1 MIYQSNPLAI
11 LIFYTVLALATPAVA
26 QQGAPNGEWPT
37 YAGDLGG
44 TKYSGLDQIDASN
57 FNDLRIAWRW
67 QSADG
72 DLDLDALRTIRP
84 DLSIINLRAT
94 PLMVGD
100 TVYIVTP
107 LRLAVALDAA
117 TGSTKWIHN
126 PQAIRDSQHATNT
139 NNYLTRGL
147 AYWSDGND
155 ESRILYGTD
164 AGYLLAVDAETGEP
178 VVEFG
183 TNGRV
188 DLTAGIPR
196 GGRGTTDNQGRP
208 WMSVTSAPIVAHDV
222 VVTPFS
228 ISDQPI
234 TMEQPPGWVKGI
246 DVQTGETKWTFRTVP
261 QADDLGADTWR
272 NESWRYTGGTN
283 VWSAFAVD
291 DELGYIYLP
300 TGTPTN
306 DYYGGHRLGDNL
318 FAESLVALDIETGER
333 IWHFQAVHH
342 GVWDYDFPTHP
353 NLVDVTVD
361 GRAIKAIAQV
371 SKQGFTYVFDRV
383 TGEPVWPIEERPV
396 ATDTNLE
403 GEVLSDTQPFP
414 TRPLPFE
421 YQGSSIKDLVDFTPE
436 LREMAVEAVNNH
448 RLGGLFSPPMVA
460 VENGIQGTIQ
470 RPALTGGANWM
481 GSAVDPETGLLYVP
495 SNNAYSILRY
505 ITPDEEGANL
515 RYTQGGFD
523 TPNLMPQ
530 GLPLFK
536 PPYSRI
542 TAIDLNTGDHTW
554 MQPSGDGNRFRN
566 HPRLRALNLPPVG
579 GDGSRN
585 GPVLTK
591 TLLVSALTAG
601 GVSNEDG
608 PRLVARNKQTGE
620 IVGSIDL
627 PAGSISTPMTYMHD
641 GKQYIAITVG
651 GTVPELLA
659 FALPD

>member
-1 MIYQSNPLAI
+1 MIYQSNPLTL
-11 LIFYTVLALATPAVA
+11 LIFYTVLTLATPAVA

-147 AYWSDGND
+147 AYWSDDQDNH
-155 ESRILYGTD
+155 RILYGTD
-164 AGYLLAVDAETGEP
+164 AGYLLAVDATTGEP

-188 DLTAGIPR
+188 DLTTDIPR

-208 WMSVTSAPIVAHDV
+208 WMSVTSAPIVARDIGG
-222 VVTPFS
+222 TPFS

-234 TMEQPPGWVKGI
+234 TQEQPPGWVKGI
-246 DVQTGETKWTFRTVP
+246 DVRTGETKWTFRTVP
-261 QADDLGADTWR
+261 QADDFGADTWQ

-291 DELGYIYLP
+291 EELGYIYLP

-333 IWHFQAVHH
+333 IW
-342 GVWDYDFPTHP
+342 
-353 NLVDVTVD
+353 NLERKFNIDA
-361 GRAIKAIAQV
+361 G
-371 SKQGFTYVFDRV
+371 V
-383 TGEPVWPIEERPV
+383 TGEQ
-396 ATDTNLE
+396 DT
-403 GEVLSDTQPFP
+403 
-414 TRPLPFE
+414 LP
-421 YQGSSIKDLVDFTPE
+421 KRL
-436 LREMAVEAVNNH
+436 LKEAAKT
-448 RLGGLFSPPMVA
+448 G
-460 VENGIQGTIQ
+460 
-470 RPALTGGANWM
+470 PAKG
-481 GSAVDPETGLLYVP
+481 
-495 SNNAYSILRY
+495 
-505 ITPDEEGANL
+505 
-515 RYTQGGFD
+515 
-523 TPNLMPQ
+523 
-530 GLPLFK
+530 
-536 PPYSRI
+536 
-542 TAIDLNTGDHTW
+542 
-554 MQPSGDGNRFRN
+554 
-566 HPRLRALNLPPVG
+566 
-579 GDGSRN
+579 
-585 GPVLTK
+585 
-591 TLLVSALTAG
+591 LVSGLKEMLPEYYEMRG
-601 GVSNEDG
+601 WSEKGVPN
-608 PRLVARNKQTGE
+608 PE
-620 IVGSIDL
+620 ILSKLGI
-627 PAGSISTPMTYMHD
+627 
-641 GKQYIAITVG
+641 
-651 GTVPELLA
+651 
-659 FALPD
+659 